1 MNTETERLGTDP
13 ILPLITRLAIPAM
26 AGLLVG
32 NLYVMVDRVFVGR
45 YVGEIGLAAM
55 TAVMPITMIVWGIAI
70 LIGRGSQ
77 VLYSIAL
84 GQGRIK
90 RVRQIFGQN
99 IALALT
105 AAAIITVF
113 GLTYLDEI
121 LFFFGLTENAL
132 EAGRAYL
139 SVSLYGTVFVMIGF
153 QNNFIRAEGYSTLA
167 MFTQIIGAVINV
179 VLDWLFVAKLGK
191 SIAGAAWATIIAQGC
206 SAAWVTSFFLSGKS
220 ISKIDWR
227 YIRFYS
233 IKRVGKTLYN
243 GISPCAIGLSG
254 SLIWTVQN
262 RMLAL
267 HGGALALAAFGVI
280 LTVSQFLFTPVFGI
294 CMGMQ
299 PVTGFNFGAEK
310 YGRVLK
316 AFKVSCILGAVIG
329 LPTWIL
335 VMLFPYHTMSIFVG
349 NHPEL
354 IDLGGRS
361 MRYYIMLAP
370 LGAGIT
376 IFVSQYFQSVSKP
389 LLALT
394 IGLCRQMLFELPLA
408 LILPN
413 FFGYNGV
420 VFAAPAGDCIASVLA
435 FLLMRKEIGHLVK
448 LIQEKC
454 SKIPDKTSPSA
465 GIADCIQ

>member
-1 MNTETERLGTDP
+1 MKKDTEKLGTEP
-13 ILPLITRLAIPAM
+13 ILPLLVRLAVPAM

-32 NLYVMVDRVFVGR
+32 NLYVMVDRFFVGR
-45 YVGEIGLAAM
+45 YVGELGLAAM
-55 TAVMPITMIVWGIAI
+55 TAVMPISMIIWGISI

-84 GQGRIK
+84 GQGRIN
-90 RVRQIFGQN
+90 RVRRIFGQN
-99 IALALT
+99 LALILT
-105 AAAIITVF
+105 ASSFITVF
-113 GLTYLDEI
+113 GLVFLDEI

-139 SVSLYGTVFVMIGF
+139 SVSLYGTVFLMICF
-153 QNNFIRAEGYSTLA
+153 QNNFIRAEGFSTLA
-167 MFTQIIGAVINV
+167 MLTQINGACINV
-179 VLDWLFVAKLGK
+179 FLDWLFVARLGK
-191 SIAGAAWATIIAQGC
+191 GISGAAWATIIAQCC
-206 SAAWVTSFFLSGKS
+206 SAILVLSFFLSGRSVVKVS
-220 ISKIDWR
+220 WR

-233 IKRVGKTLYN
+233 LEKVGKTLYN
-243 GISPCAIGLSG
+243 GISPCSIGLAG
-254 SLIWTVQN
+254 SLVWTVQN
-262 RMLAL
+262 RMLKL
-267 HGGALALAAFGVI
+267 HGGALSLAAFGVI

-316 AFKVSCILGAVIG
+316 AFRVSCLLGAAIG
-329 LPTWIL
+329 LPAWL
-335 VMLFPYHTMSIFVG
+335 AVMIFPHETMQLFVG
-349 NHPEL
+349 DKPEL
-354 IDLGGRS
+354 IALGGRS

-394 IGLCRQMLFELPLA
+394 IGLCRQLLFELPLA
-408 LILPN
+408 MILPH

-420 VFAAPAGDCIASVLA
+420 VFAAPVGDCIASVIA
-435 FLLMRKEIGHLVK
+435 FLLMRREIAHLVS
-448 LIQEKC
+448 LIRGRKV
-454 SKIPDKTSPSA
+454 S
-465 GIADCIQ
+465 